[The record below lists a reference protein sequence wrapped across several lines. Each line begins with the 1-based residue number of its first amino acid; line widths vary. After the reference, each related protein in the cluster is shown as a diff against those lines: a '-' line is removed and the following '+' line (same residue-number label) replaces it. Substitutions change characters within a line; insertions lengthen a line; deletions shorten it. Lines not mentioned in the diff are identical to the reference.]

1 MKLKLSSVDRIAAS
15 IIKQEDIDGYNLVK
29 YIIYF
34 TYCFLLSFYDID
46 CIPVKFKTSKGSI
59 IIDRKRPID
68 LSVEPIKQGCL
79 VSYVIKCVCKNL
91 KGLKADEINKM
102 ITVIGSPYHT
112 VTSQG
117 KTKIKKKIIKE
128 YFNNFYNILPKYKVM
143 EDRIT
148 TTFNILKLLADIKSK
163 PFHHS

>member
-29 YIIYF
+29 YIMYF
-34 TYCFLLSFYDID
+34 TYCFLLSFYNID
-46 CIPVKFKTSKGSI
+46 CILVKFKTSKGSI

-68 LSVEPIKQGCL
+68 LSVEPIQQGCL

-112 VTSQG
+112 VISQG
-117 KTKIKKKIIKE
+117 KTKRKSLK
-128 YFNNFYNILPKYKVM
+128 NILIISIIYFQN
-143 EDRIT
+143 T
-148 TTFNILKLLADIKSK
+148 KLWKIELQQHLIFLD
-163 PFHHS
+163 F

>member
-1 MKLKLSSVDRIAAS
+1 MI
-15 IIKQEDIDGYNLVK
+15 E
-29 YIIYF
+29 
-34 TYCFLLSFYDID
+34 
-46 CIPVKFKTSKGSI
+46 
-59 IIDRKRPID
+59 KRPID
-68 LSVEPIKQGCL
+68 LGVEPIKQGCL